1 MTAGMTVD
9 TIDLFDAGEA
19 VSDDDWLEILEEIG
33 AETGYFTRLGTDHSA
48 LMSRQGGTLLVSF
61 ETLGALRAEDPGQMP
76 LGYRIAAPHGWSS
89 LSIVAQQMRW
99 FRDPAIWD
107 HFDQLID
114 DGFFDEFDRVVF
126 YGAGMG
132 GYAAAAYSVAAP
144 GATVLALSPQA
155 TLDTAVADWDRRFPR
170 ARRLDFRNRFGN
182 AAEMVEGCARLFVIH
197 DPLLIEDAMHA
208 ALFRGTHATAL
219 RAPLIGS
226 DPQGELTRMGILRP
240 LIDAACTGTLS
251 AHRFYRLWRARR
263 DHLRY
268 LGRLAKR
275 VEARERPALSVRMLR
290 AALARADHPRL
301 RTALTEAETALARQR
316 LDQARGRQG
325 D

>member
-1 MTAGMTVD
+1 MAVD
-9 TIDLFDAGEA
+9 SIEMFDAGEA
-19 VSDDDWLEILEEIG
+19 VSDADWLTILDEIG
-33 AETGYFTRLGTDHSA
+33 TETGYFERLGADHSA
-48 LMSRQGGTLLVSF
+48 LLNRQGGVLLVTF
-61 ETLGALRAEDPGQMP
+61 ETLGALRADDPGQMP

-89 LSIVAQQMRW
+89 LSIVASQMRW

-107 HFDQLID
+107 HFDRLID

-155 TLDTAVADWDRRFPR
+155 TLDTAIADWDRRFPR

-182 AAEMVEGCARLFVIH
+182 AAEMVEGCARLYLIH
-197 DPLLIEDAMHA
+197 DPLVIEDAMHA
-208 ALFRGTHATAL
+208 ALFRGPQTTVL
-219 RAPLIGS
+219 RAPLLGS
-226 DPQGELTRMGILRP
+226 DPQGELSRMGILRP
-240 LIDAACTGTLS
+240 LLDAACTGTLS
-251 AHRFYRLWRARR
+251 AHRFHRLWRARR

-290 AALARADHPRL
+290 AALEHADHPRL
-301 RTALTEAETALARQR
+301 RAALAEAETALARQR
-316 LDQARGRQG
+316 LDSARTRRA